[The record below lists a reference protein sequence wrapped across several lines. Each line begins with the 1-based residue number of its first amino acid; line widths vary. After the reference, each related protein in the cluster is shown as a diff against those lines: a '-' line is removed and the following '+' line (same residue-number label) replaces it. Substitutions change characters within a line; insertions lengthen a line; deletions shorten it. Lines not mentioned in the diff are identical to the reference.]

1 MTNLAQFFG
10 EYNQV
15 EIRWNED
22 PAFPV
27 WVAADIGKALELTNV
42 RKTLTDFD
50 EDEKG
55 AVTISDTI
63 GRSQEMAGVT
73 ESGLYRLIFKSRK
86 AGAKAFQRWVFHEV
100 LPQIRKTG
108 SYSVNQQPQL
118 PEYEKAVKVADSIA
132 HIQETLIDQPRLA
145 QFLTD
150 QALNTYPA
158 SAKSKLTGVSVR
170 GVAEIAEEMGFPVS
184 VKNRSQLGK
193 FVKSQVGEM
202 AQEEKR
208 LCNGTMRVINC
219 YPDCEEVRSA
229 IALFFE

>member
-1 MTNLAQFFG
+1 MNNLTTFQF
-10 EYNQV
+10 NNIQV
-15 EIRWNED
+15 RTVLINGDAWFVGKDICNVLEIED
-22 PAFPV
+22 SKSSLRRLK
-27 WVAADIGKALELTNV
+27 DY
-42 RKTLTDFD
+42 
-50 EDEKG
+50 EKG
-55 AVTISDTI
+55 VHTIPTPGGHQSMTVI
-63 GRSQEMAGVT
+63 S
-73 ESGLYRLIFKSRK
+73 ESGLYRLVLTSRK
-86 AGAKAFQRWVFHEV
+86 PQAEPFQDWVCQEV
-100 LPQIRKTG
+100 IPQIRKTG

-132 HIQETLIDQPRLA
+132 HIQETLMDQPRLA

-158 SAKSKLTGVSVR
+158 SAKSKLTGVSIR

-184 VKNRSQLGK
+184 MKNRSQLGK

-208 LCNGTMRVINC
+208 LCNGTLRVINC

-229 IALFFE
+229 IALFFDR